1 MTKKRLLFFAPA
13 LVFLG
18 IAVFLAIGLF
28 KDPSELPSAL
38 LDKPVPAF
46 ELPPLA
52 GRAMPTGLATDDLKG
67 EVTLV
72 NVFASWCVPCR
83 VEHPHIT
90 QLADEGVKVH
100 AINYKDQPQA
110 AVDWLQRLGD
120 PYAAVGADVDGRVA
134 IEWGVYGVP
143 ETFVVDAD
151 GTIVHKHVGPI
162 QERDLENTIRPLL
175 RRLSS

>member
-1 MTKKRLLFFAPA
+1 M
-13 LVFLG
+13 LVTGGAGFIGSNFIHL
-18 IAVFLAIGLF
+18 VLAQ
-28 KDPSELPSAL
+28 
-38 LDKPVPAF
+38 
-46 ELPPLA
+46 
-52 GRAMPTGLATDDLKG
+52 RDDLKIMG
-67 EVTLV
+67 
-72 NVFASWCVPCR
+72 
-83 VEHPHIT
+83 
-90 QLADEGVKVH
+90 
-100 AINYKDQPQA
+100 INYKDQPQA

-143 ETFVVDAD
+143 ETFIVDAD